1 MGSVEKRKG
10 GAGRILF
17 FAAALWLAVNLA
29 LAYPAYQDFREKMTI
44 AAIAAAE
51 GGKTEGKSEDADFDG
66 AAKQTPVLMRMAQY
80 LKDGDTSGLEQGMER
95 LCALGYFTHD
105 YGTLQMQL
113 AARILWNMAVT
124 GAVFVIAAFLFVRGR
139 YKADRETEALI
150 RAVCEQIEAVRKRD
164 NKREQEEDAP
174 ESQETDGMLWRISE
188 ELSLLCEHMQMIQEG
203 AHRDREETKSLV
215 TDISHQ
221 LRTPLMA
228 LRASF
233 DLLVSG
239 KLKEEEYTEFL
250 SCCRGQL
257 GRLMELTDALL
268 QISRLETGLIA
279 LHLQQSPLFDTI
291 LMAVNR
297 IYPRAQEKNI
307 EIIFEEPDEN
317 DADVMLW
324 HDEKWLS
331 EALIN
336 ILENA
341 VKYSDGGSQIRISLF
356 RMAASVRIEIED
368 QGIGVSAQERNQIFR
383 RFWRGQDARVQAQK
397 GQGIGLY
404 LSRQIVEKH
413 HGTIRVAAVI
423 PQGSRFI
430 VSLPLS

>member
-1 MGSVEKRKG
+1 MGSVGKRKG
-10 GAGRILF
+10 GVGRIIF
-17 FAAALWLAVNLA
+17 CAAALWLAVNLA
-29 LAYPAYQDFREKMTI
+29 LAYPAYQDFRGKMTI
-44 AAIAAAE
+44 AAIAVAE
-51 GGKTEGKSEDADFDG
+51 ADKTEEESGDADFG
-66 AAKQTPVLMRMAQY
+66 ETAKHAHILMRMTQY
-80 LKDGDTSGLEQGMER
+80 LKDGDTSGQEQGMGR
-95 LCALGYFTHD
+95 LCALGYSAH
-105 YGTLQMQL
+105 GTLQKQL
-113 AARILWNMAVT
+113 AARIFWNMAVT
-124 GAVFVIAAFLFVRGR
+124 GAVFVIAAFLSVRRR
-139 YKADRETEALI
+139 YEANRETEALI
-150 RAVCEQIEAVRKRD
+150 QAVCDQIEAVRRGDK
-164 NKREQEEDAP
+164 KQKKEEDALRTQEA
-174 ESQETDGMLWRISE
+174 ESVLWQISE
-188 ELSLLCEHMQMIQEG
+188 ELSMLCEHMQMIQGG

-233 DLLVSG
+233 DLLASG

-307 EIIFEEPDEN
+307 EIIFEEPDES
-317 DADVMLW
+317 DADVTLW

-341 VKYSDGGSQIRISLF
+341 VKYSDSDSRIRISLF
-356 RMAASVRIEIED
+356 WMAASVRIEIED
-368 QGIGVSAQERNQIFR
+368 QGIGISAQERNQVFR

-404 LSRQIVEKH
+404 LSRQIIEKH
-413 HGTIRVAAVI
+413 HGTIRVAPVI

-430 VSLPLS
+430 VSLPLT

>member
-1 MGSVEKRKG
+1 MGSVGKRKG
-10 GAGRILF
+10 GVGRIIF
-17 FAAALWLAVNLA
+17 CAAALWLAVNLA

-44 AAIAAAE
+44 AAIAVAE
-51 GGKTEGKSEDADFDG
+51 ADKTEEESGDADFG
-66 AAKQTPVLMRMAQY
+66 ETAKHAHILMRMTQY
-80 LKDGDTSGLEQGMER
+80 LKDGDTSGQEQGMER
-95 LCALGYFTHD
+95 LCALGYSAH
-105 YGTLQMQL
+105 GTLQKQL
-113 AARILWNMAVT
+113 AARIFWNMAVT
-124 GAVFVIAAFLFVRGR
+124 GAVFVIAAFLSVRRR
-139 YKADRETEALI
+139 YEANRETEALI
-150 RAVCEQIEAVRKRD
+150 QAVCDQIEAVRRGDK
-164 NKREQEEDAP
+164 KQKKEEDALRTQGT
-174 ESQETDGMLWRISE
+174 ESVLWQISE
-188 ELSLLCEHMQMIQEG
+188 ELSMLCEHMQMIQEG

-233 DLLVSG
+233 DLLASG

-307 EIIFEEPDEN
+307 EIIFEEPDES
-317 DADVMLW
+317 DADVTLW

-341 VKYSDGGSQIRISLF
+341 VKYSDSDSRIRISLF
-356 RMAASVRIEIED
+356 WMAASVRIEIED
-368 QGIGVSAQERNQIFR
+368 QGIGILAQERNQVFR

-404 LSRQIVEKH
+404 LSRQIIEKH
-413 HGTIRVAAVI
+413 HGTIRVAPVI

-430 VSLPLS
+430 VSLPLT